1 MIRCGSQCLTCDYPI
16 HMDTYKGCG
25 HGCVYCYVKH
35 KYSIADVQPI
45 DTRKSLRNFVNGG
58 RNFETK
64 WCDWDIPIHWGAN
77 SDPFQPAESIHRKSL
92 ECLKIFAET
101 GYPVIISTKN
111 PGMLLDPEYSMLL
124 ERCRA
129 VLQVSMACDR
139 YDKLEPGAPTF
150 QSRLEAVRG
159 LRDISTKLGVAVAI
173 EKEFKQSLV
182 NIMQKFDRDAE
193 IEDLLRIIC
202 LGASSDERQS
212 IRQNALEH
220 WDFTDLRNAA
230 NELLIRLSF
239 SGTSE
244 EVERKLDK
252 REIGEKEKNA
262 IREMLGLPLKPVL
275 TQSNSSEQPIGLG

>member
-1 MIRCGSQCLTCDYPI
+1 MMQITIGEN
-16 HMDTYKGCG
+16 TY
-25 HGCVYCYVKH
+25 
-35 KYSIADVQPI
+35 
-45 DTRKSLRNFVNGG
+45 
-58 RNFETK
+58 
-64 WCDWDIPIHWGAN
+64 
-77 SDPFQPAESIHRKSL
+77 
-92 ECLKIFAET
+92 
-101 GYPVIISTKN
+101 
-111 PGMLLDPEYSMLL
+111 
-124 ERCRA
+124 
-129 VLQVSMACDR
+129 
-139 YDKLEPGAPTF
+139 
-150 QSRLEAVRG
+150 
-159 LRDISTKLGVAVAI
+159 DISTKLGVAVAI

-220 WDFTDLRNAA
+220 WDFTDLRSTA

-239 SGTSE
+239 SGTSD

-275 TQSNSSEQPIGLG
+275 TQSNSSEQPIGLE

>member
-1 MIRCGSQCLTCDYPI
+1 MMQITIGEN
-16 HMDTYKGCG
+16 TY
-25 HGCVYCYVKH
+25 
-35 KYSIADVQPI
+35 
-45 DTRKSLRNFVNGG
+45 
-58 RNFETK
+58 
-64 WCDWDIPIHWGAN
+64 
-77 SDPFQPAESIHRKSL
+77 
-92 ECLKIFAET
+92 
-101 GYPVIISTKN
+101 
-111 PGMLLDPEYSMLL
+111 
-124 ERCRA
+124 
-129 VLQVSMACDR
+129 
-139 YDKLEPGAPTF
+139 
-150 QSRLEAVRG
+150 
-159 LRDISTKLGVAVAI
+159 DISTKLGVAVAI

-220 WDFTDLRNAA
+220 WDFTDLRSAA

-239 SGTSE
+239 SGTSD

-275 TQSNSSEQPIGLG
+275 TQSNLSEQPIGLE